1 MKVLVT
7 LAVLAVF
14 GVLAYWFGGD
24 QVTRRALQ
32 RVPRKRIGD
41 LRDGEEARVIGV
53 VGVEAPIRAPIS
65 GRRCA
70 YYRVVV
76 EEQYESSG
84 RRSWRDVLDEQDG
97 VDFLVKDETGEALV
111 KTTRVEAVL
120 EKDRSKSSGF
130 LRDATPELE
139 AFLKKHGRSS
149 EGLVFNRTLR
159 YREGVVEAGERVAVA
174 GLVRRKTPEAR
185 PVLAAPPN
193 GSLLISD
200 ETDLTSAS

>member
-1 MKVLVT
+1 MKFLVT
-7 LAVLAVF
+7 LAVLAILGF
-14 GVLAYWFGGD
+14 LAYLFSGD

-32 RVPRKRIGD
+32 KVPRRRIGD
-41 LRDGEEARVIGV
+41 LRDDEEARVIGV

-76 EEQYESSG
+76 EEQYETDG
-84 RRSWRDVLDEQDG
+84 HRTWRNILDVQDG

-130 LRDATPELE
+130 LHDATPELE
-139 AFLKKHGRSS
+139 AFLKEHGRSS

-174 GLVRRKTPEAR
+174 GLVRRRTEKVR
-185 PVLAAPPN
+185 PVLVAPSN
-193 GSLLISD
+193 GSVLLSD
-200 ETDLTSAS
+200 ETDLTSG

>member
-1 MKVLVT
+1 VKFLVT
-7 LAVLAVF
+7 LAVLAILGF
-14 GVLAYWFGGD
+14 LAYLFSGD

-32 RVPRKRIGD
+32 KVPRRRIGD
-41 LRDGEEARVIGV
+41 LRDDEEARVIGV

-76 EEQYESSG
+76 EEQYETDG
-84 RRSWRDVLDEQDG
+84 HRTWRNILDVQDG

-130 LRDATPELE
+130 LHDATPELE
-139 AFLKKHGRSS
+139 AFLKEHGRSS

-174 GLVRRKTPEAR
+174 GLVRRRTEKVR
-185 PVLAAPPN
+185 PVLVAPSN
-193 GSLLISD
+193 GSVLLSD
-200 ETDLTSAS
+200 ETDLTSG

>member
-1 MKVLVT
+1 
-7 LAVLAVF
+7 
-14 GVLAYWFGGD
+14 
-24 QVTRRALQ
+24 
-32 RVPRKRIGD
+32 
-41 LRDGEEARVIGV
+41 
-53 VGVEAPIRAPIS
+53 IS

-174 GLVRRKTPEAR
+174 ALVRRKTAKAR
-185 PVLAAPPN
+185 PILAAPPN